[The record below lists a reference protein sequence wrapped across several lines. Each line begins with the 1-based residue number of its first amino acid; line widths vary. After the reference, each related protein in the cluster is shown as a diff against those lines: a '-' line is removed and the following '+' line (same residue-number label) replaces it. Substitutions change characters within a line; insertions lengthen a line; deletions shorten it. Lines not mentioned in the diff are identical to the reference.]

1 MYAFT
6 HIWAGIEARGP
17 GLTRSQGPGVEGE
30 AESGVEAY
38 GTSRVTRQSL
48 VFGNNNTI
56 YHVFSNNRNQGIH
69 LSPTVPTAK
78 STIVKRSV
86 PAITQSSGSLFTT
99 LHSAS
104 HLPVLRY
111 TGRSQLRHYA
121 ASTGVEEDPERK
133 GLYYHPVG
141 DNIFALS
148 FLKEKPVNKSSATVI
163 GLVKGGEESNSFQEN
178 QAFVDLLHETVKAS
192 LIEGADRDL
201 GNDAVQ
207 RKEGWLHV
215 HDYRNFPELGRVGD
229 PDDILGSV
237 LVKMARS
244 KEKRTRGCQLIAHVR
259 LMVQ

>member
-1 MYAFT
+1 MRASQLSRFRSTQGLYDDPDVTSTTHSIYPTVQMKSSLYLTYITVVQTMYSRTTATRAFT
-6 HIWAGIEARGP
+6 CRR
-17 GLTRSQGPGVEGE
+17 L
-30 AESGVEAY
+30 
-38 GTSRVTRQSL
+38 
-48 VFGNNNTI
+48 F
-56 YHVFSNNRNQGIH
+56 
-69 LSPTVPTAK
+69 PTVK

-178 QAFVDLLHETVKAS
+178 RELLEFP
-192 LIEGADRDL
+192 
-201 GNDAVQ
+201 AV
-207 RKEGWLHV
+207 
-215 HDYRNFPELGRVGD
+215 
-229 PDDILGSV
+229 
-237 LVKMARS
+237 
-244 KEKRTRGCQLIAHVR
+244 
-259 LMVQ
+259 